1 LDPEKNIITAEN
13 LDKGEQIVLPK
24 DPFRQDIYET
34 EDRSL
39 KRGYRI
45 RSIFVRDGWCYYL
58 KEILQTDGFQIY
70 GIDLKDFKEELI
82 YNGIQENDK
91 NFFGAFFDRRQ
102 DQTSLPS
109 VDYFFSMRIIY
120 IICKAK
126 DWLEL
131 TEIQIQKQYWHWM

>member
-1 LDPEKNIITAEN
+1 
-13 LDKGEQIVLPK
+13 
-24 DPFRQDIYET
+24 
-34 EDRSL
+34 
-39 KRGYRI
+39 
-45 RSIFVRDGWCYYL
+45 
-58 KEILQTDGFQIY
+58 LQTDGFQIY

-91 NFFGAFFDRRQ
+91 KFFGAFFDRRQ

-109 VDYFFSMRIIY
+109 VDYFFLNANYIY
-120 IICKAK
+120 YLQGK